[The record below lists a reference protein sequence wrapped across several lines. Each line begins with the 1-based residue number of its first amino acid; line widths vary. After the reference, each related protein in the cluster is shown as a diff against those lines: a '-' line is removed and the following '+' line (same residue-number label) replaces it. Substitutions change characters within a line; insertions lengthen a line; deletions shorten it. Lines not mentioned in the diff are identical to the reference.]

1 MSALTS
7 RNVLRGVGLAAL
19 AGVGFVIGSAVARL
33 SRDII
38 AAKRLRS
45 QALLQETDELEGLAE
60 RAVFGG
66 DQQAMRDLVHL
77 LTLSDFLGSEDDT
90 QPMPAMTSQMLEAL
104 DTIGKPRSHNPITS
118 WGVDDSAEPVPDTTP

>member
-38 AAKRLRS
+38 AAKKLRS
-45 QALLQETDELEGLAE
+45 QLLKEDDGLGELVE
-60 RAVFGG
+60 RAIFGG
-66 DQQAMRDLVHL
+66 DPQAMHDLMHA
-77 LTLSDFLGSEDDT
+77 LGVDEFMGNEDDT
-90 QPMPAMTSQMLEAL
+90 QPMPSMTPQMLDAL
-104 DTIGKPRSHNPITS
+104 DAIRKPSSHNPITS

>member
-45 QALLQETDELEGLAE
+45 QALRQETDELEGLAE

-66 DQQAMRDLVHL
+66 DQQAMRDLVRL

-90 QPMPAMTSQMLEAL
+90 QPMPAMTPQMLEAL
-104 DTIGKPRSHNPITS
+104 DTIGKPRSHSPITS
-118 WGVDDSAEPVPDTTP
+118 WGVGDSAEPAPDIAP